1 MSIQIIITGKHVQAE
16 VIKFFY
22 LLNVKFFFFREKE
35 ERERKKYQN
44 KQKNNEE
51 KKNGD
56 NNLSDP
62 EAKKNKHVGKRRSE
76 RLNNRNNGTGHQRSF
91 SLPGRNPGPQY
102 RHPPWEHQA
111 HNDDFHVDRT
121 GSNFVEPSR
130 GQRNGGYGNY
140 QQNQW
145 NRNMGFQNFGAQ
157 APNQNFHQPYHD
169 TGAYNMHGQYD
180 SNGWTI
186 DRRGMRDDIG
196 QDHYRNQYKDDFYSD
211 PNSPYELE
219 NSGFPERS
227 WQYGEPSQRYQDNH
241 SGRGRNPNRWSR
253 NNAPREDTR
262 THGFRN
268 GNVRNT
274 ENVSRDSRQQP
285 NNGQAKDESVSNS
298 KKNGRPQEKN
308 GRPQEKNNDMHLDVR
323 SKAIDDEVN
332 LPFKKPTSQNSEKYI
347 ESMRE
352 SRNRSESCEKIANKR
367 RRYNSPSH
375 SHESTSRQ
383 DKDSRNTHIRF
394 ADEEEISGKP
404 FQHFDEADSTTSSG
418 DKEELSSSSSGKKGS
433 GGSKER
439 KKGILKKKKKN
450 GGKGSPPGSPKR
462 SNRKGRE
469 DKGGEGVLEKAEKLC
484 RELREKREK
493 AKLERERKMK
503 LEQQEKLDSIN
514 QELKNLQDKSKE
526 YVKGHILT
534 EEMKLPD
541 VSSAKENSEKESS
554 HSKSSKLIQP
564 NKEIEK
570 IRQSIE
576 KSVQSVNEIEKLQSS
591 LELERNS
598 GKKDLSSSTNKSV
611 SVNSEKS
618 GKDSLRKET
627 STKPDSVETRKPG
640 LREEIS
646 TASSKKPKE
655 KPNTEALLKM
665 VNSPRSRK
673 ERKQLAE
680 MLRSYAQ
687 SQKKLSLPRYN
698 LQLSGS
704 YDDNLGGRIEELRL
718 EELSPEVQIQIAQ
731 LMEAEAT
738 PDLNDLEM
746 ALMSSSEKRNSVGG
760 KSGKDDGTSVPNSIA
775 STRDQ
780 HHGLERVLQGTS
792 KERQRTL
799 STDSDRIGTT
809 VRRRE
814 DSAQPLKFSD
824 LSTYVTTKTEPMD
837 LEYEKAAQIPSSSP
851 ETMASHVTSTTNLGE
866 IEKSIQTHNVSVQRM
881 PQFSDQLPQR
891 SSTQMDADLPSLSGR
906 FLKSSQFDKIQ
917 KMKNVDC

>member
-1 MSIQIIITGKHVQAE
+1 M
-16 VIKFFY
+16 
-22 LLNVKFFFFREKE
+22 
-35 ERERKKYQN
+35 
-44 KQKNNEE
+44 
-51 KKNGD
+51 
-56 NNLSDP
+56 SDP

-91 SLPGRNPGPQY
+91 SLPGRNPGQQY

-121 GSNFVEPSR
+121 GSNFVEPFR
-130 GQRNGGYGNY
+130 GQWNGGYGNY
-140 QQNQW
+140 QENQW
-145 NRNMGFQNFGAQ
+145 NRNMGFQKFGAH

-169 TGAYNMHGQYD
+169 NGAYNMHGQYD

-186 DRRGMRDDIG
+186 DRRGMRDDRG
-196 QDHYRNQYKDDFYSD
+196 QGHYRNQYNDDFYTD

-227 WQYGEPSQRYQDNH
+227 WQYGEPSGRYQDNH
-241 SGRGRNPNRWSR
+241 SGRGRNSNRWSR
-253 NNAPREDTR
+253 NNSPREDTR

-274 ENVSRDSRQQP
+274 ANVPRDSRQP
-285 NNGQAKDESVSNS
+285 ANNGQAKDESVSNS

-308 GRPQEKNNDMHLDVR
+308 GIPQEKINEMHLDVR
-323 SKAIDDEVN
+323 SKVIDDEVTFS
-332 LPFKKPTSQNSEKYI
+332 FKKPTSPKSEKYI
-347 ESMRE
+347 ESIRE
-352 SRNRSESCEKIANKR
+352 SRNRSESCEKVANKR

-375 SHESTSRQ
+375 SHEPTSRQ
-383 DKDSRNTHIRF
+383 DKDSKNTHIRF
-394 ADEEEISGKP
+394 ADEEITGKP
-404 FQHFDEADSTTSSG
+404 FQHFDEADNTTSSG

-450 GGKGSPPGSPKR
+450 GGKGSPLGSPKR

-503 LEQQEKLDSIN
+503 LEQQEKLDNIN
-514 QELKNLQDKSKE
+514 QELKNLQDKSQE

-541 VSSAKENSEKESS
+541 APSAKENTEKESS
-554 HSKSSKLIQP
+554 HGKSTNLSQP

-591 LELERNS
+591 LGLERSS
-598 GKKDLSSSTNKSV
+598 GKKDMSSSTNKSV

-618 GKDSLRKET
+618 GKDSVRKET
-627 STKPDSVETRKPG
+627 STKLDSVETRKPG

-646 TASSKKPKE
+646 SASSKKPKE

-680 MLRSYAQ
+680 MIRSYAQ

-704 YDDNLGGRIEELRL
+704 YDDNLDGRIEELRL

-746 ALMSSSEKRNSVGG
+746 ALMSSSEKRKSGRG
-760 KSGKDDGTSVPNSIA
+760 KSGKDDGIAVPNSVA
-775 STRDQ
+775 SARDQ

-799 STDSDRIGTT
+799 STDSDRTGTT
-809 VRRRE
+809 LRRRE
-814 DSAQPLKFSD
+814 DSAEPLKFSD
-824 LSTYVTTKTEPMD
+824 LSTSVMTKTEPMD
-837 LEYEKAAQIPSSSP
+837 LEYEKAAQIPSRSP
-851 ETMASHVTSTTNLGE
+851 DTMASHVTSTTNLGE
-866 IEKSIQTHNVSVQRM
+866 TEKSIQTHNVSVPRM

-891 SSTQMDADLPSLSGR
+891 SSTQIDAALPSLSGR
-906 FLKSSQFDKIQ
+906 FFKKSLI
-917 KMKNVDC
+917 